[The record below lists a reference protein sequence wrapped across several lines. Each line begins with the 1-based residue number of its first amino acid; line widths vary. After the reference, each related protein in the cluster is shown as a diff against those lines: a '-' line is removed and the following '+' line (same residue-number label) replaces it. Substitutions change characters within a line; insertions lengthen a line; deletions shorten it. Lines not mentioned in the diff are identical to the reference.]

1 MMRAFLGRTSKSD
14 DRATVDAIMRS
25 QAVIEF
31 TLDGTIL
38 TANQN
43 FLETLGY
50 ELAEIA
56 GKHHSMFVDP
66 GYAQSAEYQ
75 RFWADLAAG
84 KFQSAAFS
92 RIAKNGREIW
102 IQASYN
108 PVFNKAGKPVK
119 VIKFATDITEQKNR
133 AADHEAQIAAIGR
146 AQAVIEFDLA
156 GSVLGANENF
166 LKTLGYRS
174 EEIVGKH
181 HRTFC
186 DPAYTQTA
194 DYAKFWDRLRAGE
207 YIAAK
212 FQRFGKGGKEVWIAA
227 SYNPVLDAKGHPVK
241 IVKVATDITE
251 RKRAEG
257 IIAQLTASLA
267 KMAEGDLSGRID
279 TQFTG
284 QYEELRLAFNQSLTR
299 LLDIIRGLQ
308 QTSRSLRTATSE
320 ILSGAND
327 LSERT
332 TRQAATIEQTLAS
345 IEQLSAAVVENADRA
360 TTASQKARGVSSNA
374 SQGGIVMNNANA
386 AMAAI
391 ETSSGKISNIIGLI
405 DDIAFQTNLLALNA
419 SVEAAR
425 AGDAG
430 KGFAVVAVEVRRL
443 AQSAAQASSEVK
455 ALIEASASEVKIGSQ
470 LVGQAAETLQDI
482 LAGAEESSG
491 LIELIAQA
499 NLEQSAALG
508 EVTVAVR
515 QMDEM
520 TQHNAAL
527 VEQTNAAI
535 EQTEAQASERQHC
548 RCVQARWWRLDKR
561 GGSDPASGTGD
572 AQWRQFRTGATENRL
587 RRKNRH
593 AAIVSPENRLGS
605 RVRHHTHA
613 SAWFWMAGWST
624 A

>member
-1 MMRAFLGRTSKSD
+1 MMRAFLGRTSKND

-31 TLDGTIL
+31 TLEGTIL

-66 GYAQSAEYQ
+66 GYARSAEYQ
-75 RFWADLAAG
+75 QFWADLAAG

-207 YIAAK
+207 YIAAE

-241 IVKVATDITE
+241 IVKFATDITE

-332 TRQAATIEQTLAS
+332 TRQAATIEQTSAS

-499 NLEQSAALG
+499 NREQSAALG

-535 EQTEAQASERQHC
+535 EQTEAQASE
-548 RCVQARWWRLDKR
+548 LDNIVDVFKLDGGASTSEAAAALR
-561 GGSDPASGTGD
+561 AGPAMRNGGSFAPVQRKTG
-572 AQWRQFRTGATENRL
+572 
-587 RRKNRH
+587 
-593 AAIVSPENRLGS
+593 
-605 RVRHHTHA
+605 
-613 SAWFWMAGWST
+613 
-624 A
+624 